1 MVRSAPRLCCAPC
14 AQGTRAV
21 LELTLQQRETLGSP
35 NLPSVSPQSK
45 THFMHP
51 AVHSSAATAL
61 ISSHKQPHM
70 LYHISETKGSLGMNP
85 ISSLKFPSL
94 QNTEVLSCLASIC
107 LKGSWKNLSILLSP
121 I

>member
-21 LELTLQQRETLGSP
+21 LELTLQQRETLGSL

-45 THFMHP
+45 PHFMHP